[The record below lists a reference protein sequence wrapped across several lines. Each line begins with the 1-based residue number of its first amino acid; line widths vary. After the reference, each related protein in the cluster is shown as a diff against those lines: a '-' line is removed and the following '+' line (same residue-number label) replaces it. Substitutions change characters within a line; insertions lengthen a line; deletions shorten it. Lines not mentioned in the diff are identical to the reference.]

1 MNFLLYENFYD
12 MVFTRHSA
20 GKIWSSI
27 CIQDVVL
34 HYQRIIPIQ
43 LIWLVFCIRFAW
55 KVNLMKMI
63 IYMFRT
69 QRRINSIQDGLF
81 RGCSRMMGGP
91 PQNLSHIFYNDETWQ
106 SYTLPK
112 EGKKIYESR
121 DTPLEFCWHQHFSP
135 QISKFCCI
143 KKYRYRLFFDT

>member
-69 QRRINSIQDGLF
+69 QRRINPIQDGLF
-81 RGCSRMMGGP
+81 RGCSRMMGDLFGP
-91 PQNLSHIFYNDETWQ
+91 PLLKICHTYSTMMKLGRVIPYPRKTQ
-106 SYTLPK
+106 
-112 EGKKIYESR
+112 KIYKSR
-121 DTPLEFCWHQHFSP
+121 DTSLEFCWHQHFFTRNQ
-135 QISKFCCI
+135 QILLHQEI
-143 KKYRYRLFFDT
+143 RV